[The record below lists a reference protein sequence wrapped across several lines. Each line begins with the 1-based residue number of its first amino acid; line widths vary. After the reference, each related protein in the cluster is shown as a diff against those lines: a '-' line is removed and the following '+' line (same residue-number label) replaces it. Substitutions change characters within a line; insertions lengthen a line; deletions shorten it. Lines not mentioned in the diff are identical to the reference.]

1 MIYVDKGYWHL
12 YYDRKTNVQIVFEYI
27 NRITKKLEKT
37 QKNSL
42 TNKILVGILLFVQKL
57 SFITSEWS

>member
-1 MIYVDKGYWHL
+1 MF
-12 YYDRKTNVQIVFEYI
+12 FEYI
-27 NRITKKLEKT
+27 NRVTEKLEKT

-57 SFITSEWS
+57 S

>member
-1 MIYVDKGYWHL
+1 MIYVDKGYRHL

-27 NRITKKLEKT
+27 NRITKKLGKT

-57 SFITSEWS
+57 S

>member
-1 MIYVDKGYWHL
+1 MIYVDKGYRHL
-12 YYDRKTNVQIVFEYI
+12 YYDRKTNVQIFFEYI
-27 NRITKKLEKT
+27 NRITKKLGKT

-57 SFITSEWS
+57 S